1 MSDKLRILVVDDE
14 PEILNM
20 ISESFKS
27 RDLEAEVMSN
37 PRMAESRIQWQK
49 YDAIVTD
56 FRMGRLDGAGLVKA
70 IRASQ
75 VNAETPVFVI
85 SGALDKHVILQ
96 LRSMDVQGILVKPFR
111 NAELIDRI
119 LSHFSVGESESV
131 AV

>member
-1 MSDKLRILVVDDE
+1 MANQLRKILVVDDE
-14 PEILNM
+14 PEILNV
-20 ISESFKS
+20 IADSLKARE
-27 RDLEAEVMSN
+27 LEAELMTN

-70 IRASQ
+70 IRGSQ
-75 VNAETPVFVI
+75 VNADTPIFVI
-85 SGALDKHVILQ
+85 SGALDKSVILQ

-119 LSHFSVGESESV
+119 LSCFSVQPVTAIG
-131 AV
+131 

>member
-1 MSDKLRILVVDDE
+1 MYQFAKKVLVVDDE

-20 ISESFKS
+20 LAESFKA
-27 RDLEAEVMSN
+27 RELEAELMTN
-37 PRMAESRIQWQK
+37 PRMAESRIEWQK

-70 IRASQ
+70 IRSSKA
-75 VNAETPVFVI
+75 NADTPIFVI
-85 SGALDKHVILQ
+85 SGALDKDVILK

-119 LSHFSVGESESV
+119 LSCFDVQP
-131 AV
+131 AA